1 MASFNR
7 KVKRAMAKKENK
19 APKVDKWE
27 NLMDMRRSAI
37 DTYIKQ
43 HSLLIETQKL
53 FNEAIKEDE
62 VARQIVQGA
71 NESFKEVTDRIKF
84 TMDRHITFEPAP
96 DGNGNVIKEYK
107 QGVVNQENDE
117 AFDYLAIMNDYVGIH
132 NDLMNIGTNSHITL
146 LDRLKVF
153 SNAIKEEDIKMLK
166 TAYSKGQDQI
176 IDTLKSTTKGAKRG
190 RKSKK

>member
-19 APKVDKWE
+19 EPKVDKWE
-27 NLMDMRRSAI
+27 NLMDMRKSSI

-53 FNEAIKEDE
+53 FKDAIAEDE
-62 VARQIVQGA
+62 VAKQIVQGA
-71 NESFKEVTDRIKF
+71 NESFKEITDRIKF
-84 TMDRHITFEPAP
+84 TMDRHITFEPSP

-107 QGVVNQENDE
+107 QGVVDQNGDE
-117 AFDYLAIMNDYVGIH
+117 MFDYLAIMNDYVGIH
-132 NDLMNIGTNSHITL
+132 TDLMNVGTNSHITL

-153 SNAIKEEDIKMLK
+153 SKAIKEEDINMLK
-166 TAYSKGQDQI
+166 SAYSKGQDKI
-176 IDTLKSTTKGAKRG
+176 IETLKSNPKGGKRG
-190 RKSKK
+190 RKSK

>member
-19 APKVDKWE
+19 TPKVDKWE

-37 DTYIKQ
+37 DTYVKQ

-53 FNEAIKEDE
+53 FNEAINKDE

-84 TMDRHITFEPAP
+84 TMDRHITFEPSP
-96 DGNGNVIKEYK
+96 DGNGNIIKEYK

-153 SNAIKEEDIKMLK
+153 SKAIKEEDIKMLK
-166 TAYSKGQDQI
+166 TAYSKGQDKI